1 MKKQIVF
8 ICLILGAFTAKAQQD
23 PQFTQFFDNALFAN
37 PAYAGSNDVLNI
49 TALHREQ
56 WVGFDGRPRSTSLSI
71 HSPLSYRSVGVG
83 LTMINDQLGPFKQNL
98 VYGDFSYSL
107 RFKNKSRLA
116 FGIQG
121 GINVINIGT
130 DQLSSVQNDTYLVQ
144 SIANN
149 VNPNFGF
156 GVYYHSDRWF
166 IGASSPK
173 LLQQSYDGS
182 SSNIEK
188 RHFFASAGFVS
199 RLNEVWQLR
208 PIVQVKGTQGAPLSI
223 DASVAAIFDDRFF
236 IGGMWRPNAAFGAF
250 VQFKVSPQFKV
261 GLASDFGTQAIR
273 SYNNGTY
280 ELLLSYDFNLRKQGI
295 ISPRYF

>member
-1 MKKQIVF
+1 MKKQLIF
-8 ICLILGAFTAKAQQD
+8 ICLFFCALNAGAQQD

-56 WVGFDGRPRSTSLSI
+56 WVGFDGRPQSTSLSI

-83 LTMINDQLGPFKQNL
+83 LTMIHDQLGPFKQNL
-98 VYGDFSYSL
+98 IYGDFSYSL
-107 RFKNKSRLA
+107 KFKNKSKLA
-116 FGIQG
+116 FGIKG
-121 GINVINIGT
+121 GVNLINIGT
-130 DQLSSVQNDTYLVQ
+130 DQLSSVQNDAYLVQ

-149 VNPNFGF
+149 LNPNFGF
-156 GVYYHSDRWF
+156 GVYYHTQRWF

-182 SSNIEK
+182 STNMEK

-199 RLNEVWQLR
+199 RLNQVWQLR
-208 PIVQVKGTQGAPLSI
+208 PIVQVKGTEGAPLSI
-223 DASVAAIFDDRFF
+223 DASLAAIYNDRFF

-250 VQFKVSPQFKV
+250 VQFKLNDQFKV
-261 GLASDFGTQAIR
+261 GLASDFGTQKIR
-273 SYNNGTY
+273 NYNSGTY
-280 ELLLSYDFNLRKQGI
+280 ELLLSYDFKTRKQGI